1 MKSSS
6 ISEELEKLSQLHAE
20 GRLSDQEFTQAKRRV
35 IDAVAAPYAKP
46 TATPNALQQLNRSLT
61 DRWIG
66 GVCGG
71 LAQATSIPTWAWRI
85 LFVLAIFLHG
95 LGILMYVLM
104 WIFVP
109 LEQPPRL
116 MLSTPTPATP
126 TTPNEPPNTSV

>member
-6 ISEELEKLSQLHAE
+6 MSEELEKLSQLHAD
-20 GRLSDQEFTQAKRRV
+20 GKLSDDEFASAKRRV
-35 IDAVAAPYAKP
+35 IDSVAAPTFKP
-46 TATPNALQQLNRSLT
+46 IAMPNTLQQLNRSLT

-71 LAQATSIPTWAWRI
+71 LEEATAIPTWAWRI

-95 LGILMYVLM
+95 IGILMYLLM

-109 LEQPPRL
+109 LAQPARL
-116 MLSTPTPATP
+116 MLSTPSSATTSAPINP
-126 TTPNEPPNTSV
+126 TNTNE

>member
-6 ISEELEKLSQLHAE
+6 MSEELEKLSQLHAE
-20 GRLSDQEFTQAKRRV
+20 GRLTDEEFMQAKRRV
-35 IDAVAAPYAKP
+35 IDAAATPYAKP
-46 TATPNALQQLNRSLT
+46 TATTNALQQLNRSLT

-71 LAQATSIPTWAWRI
+71 LAASTAIPTWAWRI

-116 MLSTPTPATP
+116 MLTTPAS
-126 TTPNEPPNTSV
+126 TTTDEPPNTAA